1 MSIIPVIFMYRL
13 IYLLLAFA
21 IPVVGM
27 AQTCIESE
35 DEFVYNDL
43 LIPGLTSCQPAVLY
57 TDLTICE
64 LAYISVDLSSVDSG
78 SQNLFDPDKLVIDI
92 RQPGSNCFV
101 RFASS
106 ALGPNALQYLD
117 LCTTYNILGLSVQ
130 ACDPYVPIAWQSS
143 QQSVF
148 NIDTSVFTSNL
159 SGIWVISLS
168 YLDSDIFI
176 NTISLDFVGSCC
188 LDVYGC
194 TIPQACNFDAS
205 ATIDDGSCEVTSCA
219 GCIDQTAC
227 NFDPTATI
235 SNGYCTYPDEF
246 LDCND
251 MCLHDANFNGICDEL
266 EILGCTD
273 PTNPGYN
280 PDANVDDGSCII
292 IVTGCTYSNA
302 CNYDPLATSD
312 DGHCI
317 FMNGLLTFQI
327 LTDDYPGE
335 TTWSVS
341 NATGMVVVNGGPYS
355 DPNTLYEDEICL
367 EVGCYTLTINDSYGD
382 GICCAYGEGSY
393 SLIWNS
399 NILVT
404 GSQFGNSETQSVCI
418 GTQGCTY
425 PSACNYDPNVL
436 EDDGTC
442 VYPSDIDACDCLG
455 NQPDALGVC
464 GGNCLNDLDGDGVCD
479 DADECIGILDECGVC
494 NGPGAIY
501 DCGCDS
507 FPVGACDCSGT
518 PCSLT
523 TQLLQINNPFLELS
537 YVQNATPFISLYD
550 GWCDADFVKIG
561 ICRPN
566 AILDPS
572 EFLSGST
579 SDFTISITFEDSPGV
594 LDFSVPATEQL
605 NFEFTLELPAVSNTP
620 TTASQIVSI
629 RLKDDSGNTLD
640 YLYQDEVS
648 LPNVTLNG
656 IYNAPGQHRI
666 VRQPWVL
673 QGNTEVIESEWL
685 VCDENSSLSF
695 YSSWN
700 LESITQVPLDP
711 ISQACLNDLNGDGI
725 CDQLELPVFCQN
737 VNATNYSPLQNT
749 LICDEADVLEYW
761 ISSFNIPEIAQQ
773 GGVLPPLTSGQQPV
787 STLMVSSDLCS
798 SSASQLAYCN
808 VGQRAFVVDENNQS
822 IRIIDYGDL
831 TDPALIPDGL
841 GGFLSI
847 SADNIS
853 TELANAGVSD
863 YGALV
868 PSDIDIFNVVGPD
881 DTTYCC
887 STMVAVAWI
896 DTLSLINP
904 GWVTF
909 HGIDGDLL
917 DATEAIRQVGP
928 TPRSLAFSQDGGWL
942 VVACSGEGEHVVGDP
957 EAEIV
962 CIDVTG
968 YTHATGAPN
977 WSGVVDYPFSFAAG
991 PHVAGGSLVITGD
1004 AHRTSVYDGLNTDLS
1019 YVLEPSHVAIT
1030 PDNERAFVNCQV
1042 NNTVVEVNLENVI
1055 SGDDVISGAYGFGT
1069 RNMGTGNG
1077 FDGKDNGEALLE
1089 VPSITILGW
1098 YQPGDMEIVANGS
1111 KTILLT
1117 ANEGLPSLNGLG
1129 EEDVTLSN
1137 IPEYINLE
1145 LDSEYGYGANG
1156 IGDSYIFGSR
1166 SFAIWDIT
1174 LPSTSP
1180 SLIYDSGSLIE
1191 ETLAELM
1198 PEYANSVKSTYDSGD
1213 SASVSRG
1220 PEPSG
1225 IAFGTLKEQEILI
1238 VSLEGMGGSMIFDL
1252 IDWDIPPSI
1261 SASYQAYANNRDF
1274 QNPGMNQCVFNH
1286 LGAKDVLF
1294 LHSTITDNTSV
1305 NEGYESILVS
1315 NDVTGSLSLF
1325 RLDSNLKIPG
1335 CTDSCACNYNDNAT
1349 FNDGSCDFD
1358 SCVYPGCMYPDAD
1371 NYDPAMTLDDGSCV
1385 FTNDCPADL
1394 DNDGSVGAGDLL
1406 NFLSAY
1412 GIVCP

>member
-1 MSIIPVIFMYRL
+1 MYRL
-13 IYLLLAFA
+13 VYILFAFA

-27 AQTCIESE
+27 TQTCIESE
-35 DEFVYNDL
+35 DEFVYDNL
-43 LIPGLTSCQPAVLY
+43 LISSITTCEPTVLY
-57 TDLTICE
+57 TELTICE
-64 LAYISVDLSSVDSG
+64 LAYISVDLSSVDFG
-78 SQNLFDPDKLVIDI
+78 SQTLFDPDKLIVDI
-92 RQPGSNCFV
+92 RQPGSSCFV
-101 RFASS
+101 RFASA
-106 ALGPNALQYLD
+106 ALPGGLQSLD
-117 LCTTYNILGLSVQ
+117 LCTSYPIEGLIFQ
-130 ACDPYVPIAWQSS
+130 ACDPYAPIAWPTS
-143 QQSVF
+143 QQYLF

-159 SGIWVISLS
+159 SGFWVVSLS

-176 NTISLDFVGSCC
+176 NTITLDFVGSCC
-188 LDVYGC
+188 LDVNGC
-194 TIPQACNFDAS
+194 TYSNACNYDPNAN
-205 ATIDDGSCEVTSCA
+205 IDDNSCEFTSCA

-227 NFDPTATI
+227 NFDSTATI

-251 MCLHDANFNGICDEL
+251 ICLHDANFNGICDEL

-292 IVTGCTYSNA
+292 IVTGCTYTDA

-327 LTDDYPGE
+327 LTDNYPGE

-341 NATGMVVVNGGPYS
+341 NANGMVVVNGGPYS

-382 GICCAYGEGSY
+382 GLCCAYGIGSY

-404 GSQFGNSETQSVCI
+404 GGQFGDSETQSVCI

-425 PSACNYDPNVL
+425 PNACNYNAAAL

-442 VYPSDIDACDCLG
+442 EYPSDIDACDCLG

-479 DADECIGILDECGVC
+479 NADDCIGIVDECGVC

-507 FPVGACDCSGT
+507 FPEGVCDCSGT

-523 TQLLQINNPFLELS
+523 TQLLQIDNPFLELS

-572 EFLSGST
+572 EFLSGAA
-579 SDFTISITFEDSPGV
+579 SDFVISITFEDSWIGV

-605 NFEFTLELPAVSNTP
+605 NFEFTLELSAVANTP
-620 TTASQIVSI
+620 TTASQIVSVI
-629 RLKDDSGNTLD
+629 LKDDSGNTLD

-673 QGNTEVIESEWL
+673 QGNTEIIESEWL

-711 ISQACLNDLNGDGI
+711 ISQACLNDLNDDGI

-749 LICDEADVLEYW
+749 LICDEAEVLEYW

-773 GGVLPPLTSGQQPV
+773 GGVLPPLASGQQPV
-787 STLMVSSDLCS
+787 STAMVSNDLCF

-808 VGQRAFVVDENNQS
+808 VGQRAFVVDEYNQS

-831 TDPALIPDGL
+831 TDPAMIPDGL
-841 GGFLSI
+841 GGGGFLSI
-847 SADNIS
+847 SADNMS
-853 TELANAGVSD
+853 TELANAGVPD
-863 YGALV
+863 YESLV

-896 DTLSLINP
+896 DTLNLISS
-904 GWVTF
+904 GWVTL
-909 HGIDGDLL
+909 HDIDGGLL
-917 DATEAIRQVGP
+917 PTDAIQEVGP
-928 TPRSLAFSQDGGWL
+928 TPRSLAFSQDGNWL
-942 VVACSGEGEHVVGDP
+942 VVACSGEGEHETTDP
-957 EAEIV
+957 MAEIV
-962 CIDVTG
+962 CFEVDEYTQGTG
-968 YTHATGAPN
+968 DQVVKHTFTFQNGDHIVSGSLSITGAE
-977 WSGVVDYPFSFAAG
+977 S
-991 PHVAGGSLVITGD
+991 
-1004 AHRTSVYDGLNTDLS
+1004 RTSALVYDGTDDLS
-1019 YVLEPSHVAIT
+1019 HMLEPSHVAIT
-1030 PDNERAFVNCQV
+1030 PDSKRAFVNCQV
-1042 NNTVVEVNLENVI
+1042 NNTLVEVNLEKVLSN
-1055 SGDDVISGAYGFGT
+1055 DDVITGAYGFGT
-1069 RNMGTGNG
+1069 RNMGTGSG
-1077 FDGKDNGEALLE
+1077 FDGKDDGQANLQ
-1089 VPSITILGW
+1089 VPSATILGW
-1098 YQPGDMEIVANGS
+1098 YQPGDIEIAVSGL
-1111 KTILLT
+1111 KMILLT
-1117 ANEGLPSLNGLG
+1117 ANEGMPSLNGLG

-1137 IPEYINLE
+1137 ISDYSGLQ
-1145 LDSEYGYGANG
+1145 LDSEYGYGYNG
-1156 IGDSYIFGSR
+1156 AGDSYVFGSR
-1166 SFAIWDIT
+1166 SFALWEIT
-1174 LPSTSP
+1174 SSG
-1180 SLIYDSGSLIE
+1180 SLTYLYDSESLIE

-1252 IDWDIPPSI
+1252 IDWDVPSSV
-1261 SASYQAYANNRDF
+1261 SASYQAYATNRDF
-1274 QNPGMNQCVFNH
+1274 QTPGMNQCLYNN

-1294 LHSTITDNTSV
+1294 LHSTVTDNTSV
-1305 NEGYESILVS
+1305 YEGYESILVS

-1335 CTDSCACNYNDNAT
+1335 CTDTCACNYNDNAT

-1394 DNDGSVGAGDLL
+1394 NGDNIVATGDLL
-1406 NFLSAY
+1406 IFLSLY
-1412 GIVCP
+1412 GTPCP